1 MIIDHIKHIG
11 FYEPMAAGITGAW
24 NAIQAMLQ
32 EKGELPDGRYELKRG
47 FFKVQRGETKPL
59 SEGTFESHRKYIDVQ
74 ILLEGQEEMAWME
87 LDNLTE
93 AIPYDA
99 EKDAASSDDAS
110 SDADGDEEIDTSVN
124 GTLQML
130 EDDMVKMTINTGGS
144 DMVFYLEKSDA
155 VEMKAA
161 KRAAEEEAEAENDDE
176 ETSETEAETKEN
188 TEKETKEE
196 AKEAEK

>member
-74 ILLEGQEEMAWME
+74 ILLEGQEGV
-87 LDNLTE
+87 
-93 AIPYDA
+93 I
-99 EKDAASSDDAS
+99 
-110 SDADGDEEIDTSVN
+110 DGDPRTPLDFLK
-124 GTLQML
+124 GQ
-130 EDDMVKMTINTGGS
+130 GQ
-144 DMVFYLEKSDA
+144 
-155 VEMKAA
+155 
-161 KRAAEEEAEAENDDE
+161 RAAILHLYIVPQRVKFAHGF
-176 ETSETEAETKEN
+176 TTFIGGISTIRMCCMV
-188 TEKETKEE
+188 
-196 AKEAEK
+196 